1 MQGLATGF
9 QSAHTDV
16 MTWVI
21 PLGALTL
28 TLMALAGA
36 VFWRH
41 LLQHWVSVLL
51 AVVAASS
58 SLAVVTSIYNYFH
71 L

>member
-1 MQGLATGF
+1 
-9 QSAHTDV
+9 
-16 MTWVI
+16 
-21 PLGALTL
+21 
-28 TLMALAGA
+28 MALAGA